1 LVHSNIWRLTLQSR
15 GRAPASRV
23 TPLISNVRRL
33 MRLSSE
39 VGQIEIVNEPTYT
52 FGSADNIRRY
62 PFAVNLSS
70 DGRLAA
76 IHGVL
81 VDGEPVAVF
90 SDYRCSGV
98 HQHSAILHRGKV
110 LLAVGGQVV
119 CFRPKPFQFEW
130 QLEIDRAA
138 CFGLHFQPSRQALVS
153 HGELEIARF
162 TDDGRI
168 LWASSGA
175 DIFSEGFR
183 LHPNY
188 IEAVDFNE
196 NVYHFSYL
204 TGATGA

>member
-1 LVHSNIWRLTLQSR
+1 
-15 GRAPASRV
+15 
-23 TPLISNVRRL
+23 

-52 FGSADNIRRY
+52 FGSADNLRQY
-62 PFAVNLSS
+62 PSAFDLSNG
-70 DGRLAA
+70 GRPNA

-81 VDGEPVAVF
+81 LDGEPVAVF
-90 SDYRCSGV
+90 SDCRCSTV
-98 HQHSAILHRGKV
+98 HQHSAILHKGNV

-130 QLEIDRAA
+130 QLEIDQAA
-138 CFGLHFQPSRQALVS
+138 CFGLHFQPKLQAMVS

-162 TDDGRI
+162 TDEGRV

-175 DIFSEGFR
+175 DIFSEGFH

-188 IEAVDFNE
+188 IEAVDFNG
-196 NVYHFSYL
+196 NVYRFSYL
-204 TGATGA
+204 TGATGV